1 MIVVLRPIGRKSW
14 SGLIKYRNCY
24 EDIGPYF
31 TRSGRIYTGL
41 TPEDETRIGGQLG
54 WDLRSSSEFWKNFFI
69 RTSGKDLYLDT
80 DDIHDELKYLFLKNH
95 KRVKNSIL
103 ENKASANFVLIN
115 KDEEAKRSNL
125 YSKVKREAIRSF
137 DDLTP
142 EDMRK
147 CLRIY
152 GHNGDSMSNE
162 LVEKTLFDIVE
173 GNPQGFI
180 DKWVKNPYKET
191 EALIERAIA
200 KNIMRRNKNIY
211 KYGTEI
217 VGHNIGEVIAFLE
230 NNKNQD
236 IKIAIMKQL
245 ESKTSIDYTTPYEE
259 EIKVEEIVEEKSK
272 PDRRGVSIIEEE
284 EEKAFNA
291 DLLKK
296 VKGKSKIVNTI

>member
-41 TPEDETRIGGQLG
+41 TPEDEVRIGTILG
-54 WDLRSSSEFWKNFFI
+54 IDLRSSSEYWKDFFI
-69 RTSGKDLYLDT
+69 RTAGKDLYLDT
-80 DDIHDELKYLFLKNH
+80 NDIHDELKYIFLKNH

-125 YSKVKREAIRSF
+125 YSKVKREAIKAF

-173 GNPQGFI
+173 GNPQGFVER
-180 DKWVKNPYKET
+180 WVNNPYKET

-211 KYGTEI
+211 KYGAEI
-217 VGHNIGEVIAFLE
+217 IGHNIGEVIAFLE
-230 NNKNQD
+230 NAKNQD

-245 ESKTSIDYTTPYEE
+245 EAKTSIDYTPSFEE
-259 EIKVEEIVEEKSK
+259 TVLEDVVAELPKADKK
-272 PDRRGVSIIEEE
+272 GRMIIEDE

-291 DLLKK
+291 ELNNKTK
-296 VKGKSKIVNTI
+296 NKNKIVNTI

>member
-41 TPEDETRIGGQLG
+41 TPEDETRLG
-54 WDLRSSSEFWKNFFI
+54 TTLGLDLRSSSEYWKDFFI
-69 RTSGKDLYLDT
+69 RTAGKDLYLDI
-80 DDIHDELKYLFLKNH
+80 DDVHDELKYLFLKNH

-125 YSKVKREAIRSF
+125 YSKVKRAAILAF
-137 DDLTP
+137 DSLTP

-173 GNPQGFI
+173 GNPQGFV
-180 DKWVKNPYKET
+180 DKWVNNPYKET

-200 KNIMRRNKNIY
+200 KNILRRNKNIY

-217 VGHNIGEVIAFLE
+217 IGHNIGEVIAFLE
-230 NNKNQD
+230 HAKNQD
-236 IKIAIMKQL
+236 IKITIMKQL
-245 ESKTSIDYTTPYEE
+245 ESKSSLDATPFPYEE
-259 EIKVEEIVEEKSK
+259 TASEPIIFETPIADKKGRMVIV
-272 PDRRGVSIIEEE
+272 DE

-291 DLLKK
+291 EMAGKK
-296 VKGKSKIVNTI
+296 NKKNTI

>member
-1 MIVVLRPIGRKSW
+1 MIVVLRPIGRKTW

-41 TPEDETRIGGQLG
+41 TPEEETRIGLAIGA
-54 WDLRSSSEFWKNFFI
+54 DLRSHSEFWKDFFI

-80 DDIHDELKYLFLKNH
+80 NDIHDELKYLFLRNH

-125 YSKVKREAIRSF
+125 YSKVKREAIKGF
-137 DDLTP
+137 DTMTP

-173 GNPQGFI
+173 GNPQGFVE
-180 DKWVKNPYKET
+180 KWLNNPYRET
-191 EALIERAIA
+191 ESLIERAIA
-200 KNIMRRNKNIY
+200 KNIIRRNKNIY

-217 VGHNIGEVIAFLE
+217 IGHNIGEVVGFLE
-230 NNKNQD
+230 NIKNQD
-236 IKIAIMKQL
+236 IKITILKEM
-245 ESKTSIDYTTPYEE
+245 ESKPTMDYSYKPF
-259 EIKVEEIVEEKSK
+259 EEIVEDILTEEIDIPK
-272 PDRRGVSIIEEE
+272 PDKKGRVIIEDE
-284 EEKAFNA
+284 EEKAFKAELASKRN
-291 DLLKK
+291 KK
-296 VKGKSKIVNTI
+296 TVNTI

>member
-41 TPEDETRIGGQLG
+41 TPEDETRIGVSIGA
-54 WDLRSSSEFWKNFFI
+54 DLRSASEFWKDFFI

-80 DDIHDELKYLFLKNH
+80 NDIHDELKYLFLKSH

-217 VGHNIGEVIAFLE
+217 VGHNVGEVIAFLE

-245 ESKTSIDYTTPYEE
+245 ESKSFLDSNAGYEAP
-259 EIKVEEIVEEKSK
+259 V
-272 PDRRGVSIIEEE
+272 IEESFEIEDKPVADKKGRMIIIDE
-284 EEKAFNA
+284 EEKAFNSEVKSRSA
-291 DLLKK
+291 KK
-296 VKGKSKIVNTI
+296 TVNTI

>member
-1 MIVVLRPIGRKSW
+1 MIVILRPIGRKTW

-41 TPEDETRIGGQLG
+41 TPEDEVRIGTAVGA
-54 WDLRSSSEFWKNFFI
+54 DLRSASDFWKEYFI
-69 RTSGKDLYLDT
+69 RTAGKDLYLDT
-80 DDIHDELKYLFLKNH
+80 NDVHDELKYLFLKSH

-115 KDEEAKRSNL
+115 KDEEAKRSNI
-125 YSKVKREAIRSF
+125 YSKIKREAIKAF
-137 DDLTP
+137 DTLTP

-173 GNPQGFI
+173 GNPQGFV
-180 DKWVKNPYKET
+180 DKWVNNPYKET
-191 EALIERAIA
+191 EALIERSIA
-200 KNIMRRNKNIY
+200 KNIIRRNKNIY

-217 VGHNIGEVIAFLE
+217 IGHNVGEVIGFLE
-230 NNKNQD
+230 NIKNQD
-236 IKIAIMKQL
+236 IKITIMKQL
-245 ESKTSIDYTTPYEE
+245 ESKVSLDYTPSFDSTLLT
-259 EIKVEEIVEEKSK
+259 EEIVEEKPT
-272 PDRRGVSIIEEE
+272 PDRRGVSIMEDE

-291 DLLKK
+291 DVLKK
-296 VKGKSKIVNTI
+296 TKGKSKIINTL